1 MKHRSVLRWT
11 LLGVGAA
18 AAATVALAVTAPRL
32 FAADHRDFTPT
43 GPGLAPEA
51 DINDLYVFMNPN
63 DANEVIMSMSV
74 FPFADTAMGG
84 PAAFSDAVEY
94 RFNVENELGTTFT
107 VSCTF
112 SAAATQVITCTGPGG
127 ETVTGNVGAE
137 LTSTSGRLRVQAGE
151 FDDAF
156 FFDLVGFQNIVNG
169 ATCDTLAMVCQGTMN
184 TCLLD
189 SDCNAFDNGD
199 TFVGHNTLDIVVGAD
214 KTLFQG

>member
-18 AAATVALAVTAPRL
+18 AAAAVALSAAAPRL

-107 VSCTF
+107 ITCTF
-112 SAAATQVITCTGPGG
+112 TAAATQMVTCTGPGG

-151 FDDAF
+151 FDDPF
-156 FFDLVGFQNIVNG
+156 FFDLIGFQNIVNG
-169 ATCDTLAMVCQGTMN
+169 GTCDLVGMVCQGTMN
-184 TCLLD
+184 PCLLD
-189 SDCNAFDNGD
+189 ADCNMFDNGD
-199 TFVGHNTLDIVVGAD
+199 TFLGHNSLDIVVGVD